1 MSRRQCLSWGL
12 AVGLGQALPVWAAT
26 SPPDRSQ
33 TLMILAGGA
42 AEALVHELSAEFKQQ
57 TGLGI
62 GGTFSAVGAM
72 RDQLLAGADC
82 DVLVLSQILID
93 ELVKT
98 GHVQAQSVRP
108 VGLIQTGLAVAKG
121 HPKPSIQ
128 SESDLRQAFSR
139 ASVIYTSDPDR
150 STAGAHF
157 KKILIRLGL
166 MDEVAARWK
175 TYSTGAKAMQ
185 AMAQEAIAGAIG
197 GTQVTEIMFTQGVEL
212 IGTLPQPFEL
222 TTTYTAA
229 INTRARFA
237 KQAQVLIDLM
247 TSPGRAALRSQV
259 GFS

>member
-1 MSRRQCLSWGL
+1 
-12 AVGLGQALPVWAAT
+12 
-26 SPPDRSQ
+26 
-33 TLMILAGGA
+33 
-42 AEALVHELSAEFKQQ
+42 
-57 TGLGI
+57 
-62 GGTFSAVGAM
+62 
-72 RDQLLAGADC
+72 
-82 DVLVLSQILID
+82 
-93 ELVKT
+93 
-98 GHVQAQSVRP
+98 
-108 VGLIQTGLAVAKG
+108 
-121 HPKPSIQ
+121 
-128 SESDLRQAFSR
+128 
-139 ASVIYTSDPDR
+139 
-150 STAGAHF
+150 
-157 KKILIRLGL
+157 